1 MLHEQHIEDMIA
13 KFVKDN
19 DVVSIGTS
27 KQGETF
33 LKKLALALEH
43 EHIPINHI
51 EFIPTSNHLAIIAG
65 QLKIPVTSLN
75 EKEIDVAIEFVDAID
90 EHFNFIK
97 RNSYSLVRDK
107 MIAQSAAVL
116 VTVAE
121 EKNFV
126 SRLKGRIPFEITP
139 FGWKRTLNQ
148 LEMFGK
154 ARLREENGKPLK
166 TETGN
171 YLIDVDC
178 DEIYSIDDLDYQA
191 KNIPGVL
198 ETGIFIG
205 YADKIVLHNN
215 KIVVK
220 SRTEFKQ

>member
-1 MLHEQHIEDMIA
+1 
-13 KFVKDN
+13 
-19 DVVSIGTS
+19 
-27 KQGETF
+27 
-33 LKKLALALEH
+33 
-43 EHIPINHI
+43 
-51 EFIPTSNHLAIIAG
+51 
-65 QLKIPVTSLN
+65 
-75 EKEIDVAIEFVDAID
+75 
-90 EHFNFIK
+90 
-97 RNSYSLVRDK
+97 

-139 FGWKRTLNQ
+139 FGWKRTLSQ

-154 ARLREENGKPLK
+154 AKLREENGKPLK